1 MERPTGTVRR
11 DRTTKVKNRCM
22 KPPRRV
28 SPPPAV
34 DELPK
39 RISDRCTPEP
49 LPSTWLFRR
58 EKPHL
63 ARSGGA
69 TAIGDRCP
77 AYSSFAIGIDRSD
90 RPFRGF
96 LSKKTTPRDLY
107 HATVIAKLL

>member
-1 MERPTGTVRR
+1 MERPTGTVRSNK
-11 DRTTKVKNRCM
+11 TTKVKNRCM

-34 DELPK
+34 DELLE
-39 RISDRCTPEP
+39 RIPDSCTPEP
-49 LPSTWLFRR
+49 LVSTWLFGQ
-58 EKPHL
+58 EKPHF

-77 AYSSFAIGIDRSD
+77 AYSSSAIGLDRSD
-90 RPFRGF
+90 RRLCGF

-107 HATVIAKLL
+107 QATAIVKLL

>member
-1 MERPTGTVRR
+1 
-11 DRTTKVKNRCM
+11 M

-34 DELPK
+34 DELLE
-39 RISDRCTPEP
+39 RIPNSCTPDP
-49 LPSTWLFRR
+49 LPSTWLFRQ

-77 AYSSFAIGIDRSD
+77 AYSSFAIGLDRSD
-90 RPFRGF
+90 WLFGGF